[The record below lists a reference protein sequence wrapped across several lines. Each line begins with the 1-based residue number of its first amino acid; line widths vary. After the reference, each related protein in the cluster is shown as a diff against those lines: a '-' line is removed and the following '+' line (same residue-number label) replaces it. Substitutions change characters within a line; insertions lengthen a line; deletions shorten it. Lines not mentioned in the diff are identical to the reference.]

1 GPYKLGQTPPA
12 EAYEAAAMGGVTRV
26 VLDASSY
33 QRISSNL
40 VLVGTV
46 RNCAGGPSPWGWL
59 SCEETTAING
69 NIRHGYTFVCPI
81 DAETVTAP
89 QPIVGYG
96 RYNHEAVCIDPSNN
110 YAYLTEDRGDSCLY
124 RFVPDDMAEPFVG
137 KLQALKIVGVDEYD
151 TDDMTEDEV
160 LEVEWVDIDEPD
172 PSTDTVRAEAQ
183 GKGAATF
190 VRGEGIWFFEG
201 QVYICSTSG
210 GPANAG
216 QIFRLIDGDS
226 PTLELVVRS
235 TDASVLDKPDNIT
248 V

>member
-1 GPYKLGQTPPA
+1 

-96 RYNHEAVCIDPSNN
+96 RFNHEAVCVDPSNN
-110 YAYLTEDRGDSCLY
+110 YAYLTEDRTNSCLY
-124 RFVPDDMAEPFVG
+124 RFVPDDMAAPFVG
-137 KLQALKIVGVDEYD
+137 RLQAMKIVG
-151 TDDMTEDEV
+151 EDNYNTLLMGVGEV
-160 LEVEWVDIDEPD
+160 LDVEWVDIDEPD
-172 PSTDTVRAEAQ
+172 PDDDTVREEAQ
-183 GKGAATF
+183 SKGAAIII
-190 VRGEGIWFFEG
+190 RGEGIWFFEG
-201 QVYICSTSG
+201 QIYV
-210 GPANAG
+210 
-216 QIFRLIDGDS
+216 
-226 PTLELVVRS
+226 
-235 TDASVLDKPDNIT
+235 
-248 V
+248 